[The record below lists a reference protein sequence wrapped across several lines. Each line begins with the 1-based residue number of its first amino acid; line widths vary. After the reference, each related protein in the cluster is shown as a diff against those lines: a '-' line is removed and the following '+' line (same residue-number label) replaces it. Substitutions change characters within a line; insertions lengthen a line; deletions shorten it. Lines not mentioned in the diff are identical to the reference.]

1 MNKNEKISSII
12 IIAVVTV
19 LFAGFMVFNH
29 SRIASVK
36 NKLISLDNQIATIK
50 DKISASSV
58 DVGTKMA
65 NKKAELLGV
74 DAARVSSDTNL
85 AKKFFETTLRWNNSE
100 SYEKARQNGM
110 KFCTDDA
117 KNTYFKVFMPK
128 ISTVVREIPVDIG
141 KYKKVKT
148 NRIDSGKMRSSFGGV
163 DTKLVNYKDG
173 VYEYLSIATMR
184 TQKLN
189 NSVDGRIAVSYTV
202 GDDAKL
208 TNVQVYPISGYFD

>member
-36 NKLISLDNQIATIK
+36 NKLISLDNEIATTK

-74 DAARVSSDTNL
+74 DAARVASDTNL
-85 AKKFFETTLRWNNSE
+85 AKKFF
-100 SYEKARQNGM
+100 
-110 KFCTDDA
+110 
-117 KNTYFKVFMPK
+117 
-128 ISTVVREIPVDIG
+128 
-141 KYKKVKT
+141 
-148 NRIDSGKMRSSFGGV
+148 
-163 DTKLVNYKDG
+163 
-173 VYEYLSIATMR
+173 
-184 TQKLN
+184 
-189 NSVDGRIAVSYTV
+189 
-202 GDDAKL
+202 
-208 TNVQVYPISGYFD
+208 

>member
-29 SRIASVK
+29 SRISSVK
-36 NKLISLDNQIATIK
+36 NKLISLDNQIATTK
-50 DKISASSV
+50 DRISASSV

-100 SYEKARQNGM
+100 SYEKARQSGM

>member
-1 MNKNEKISSII
+1 MSKNEKISSIV
-12 IIAVVTV
+12 IIAITTV
-19 LFAGFMVFNH
+19 LFVGFMLFNH
-29 SRIASVK
+29 SRITDVK
-36 NKLISLDNQIATIK
+36 NKITSLDNQIAMTK
-50 DKISASSV
+50 DKISAASV
-58 DVGTKMA
+58 DVGTKVA

-74 DAARVSSDTNL
+74 DANRVASDSNL

-100 SYEKARQNGM
+100 SYEKARQSGM
-110 KFCTDDA
+110 KLCSDDA

-128 ISTVVREIPVDIG
+128 ISTITHEVPSGIG
-141 KYKKVKT
+141 KFKKVKT
-148 NRIDSGKMRSSFGGV
+148 NRIDSGKMKSSFNGV

>member
-12 IIAVVTV
+12 IIVVVTV

-29 SRIASVK
+29 SRIANVK
-36 NKLISLDNQIATIK
+36 NKLISLDNQIATVK

-100 SYEKARQNGM
+100 SYEKARQSGM

-128 ISTVVREIPVDIG
+128 ISTVVREVPVDIG

-148 NRIDSGKMRSSFGGV
+148 NRIDSGKMKSSFGGV

>member
-1 MNKNEKISSII
+1 MSKNEKISSII

-36 NKLISLDNQIATIK
+36 NKLISLDNQIATVK

-74 DAARVSSDTNL
+74 DASRVSSDTNL

-128 ISTVVREIPVDIG
+128 ISTVVRETPVDIG

>member
-1 MNKNEKISSII
+1 MSKNEKISSIV
-12 IIAVVTV
+12 IIAITIA
-19 LFAGFMVFNH
+19 LFAGFMFFNY
-29 SRIASVK
+29 SRVKDMK
-36 NKLISLDNQIATIK
+36 NKLISFDNQIAVTK
-50 DKISASSV
+50 DKISAASV
-58 DVGTKMA
+58 DVGTKAA

-74 DAARVSSDTNL
+74 DANRVASDNNL
-85 AKKFFETTLRWNNSE
+85 AKKFFEVTLRWNNSE

-110 KFCTDDA
+110 KLCTDDA

-128 ISTVVREIPVDIG
+128 ISTVTREVPSGIG
-141 KYKKVKT
+141 KFKKVKT
-148 NRIDSGKMRSSFGGV
+148 NRIDSGKMKSSFNGV

-202 GDDAKL
+202 GDNAKL